1 MEPAALAVY
10 KDGAL
15 ARACGY
21 QGGIF
26 FLEGGVGGR
35 GIGGGAGRPDPWQ
48 GQNQPPLNSPAL
60 EMGTQPRCVHTP
72 STTRICG
79 AFPNSVGDFVR
90 FNCLLRI
97 YGFSRLHDPCKYL
110 TGIAG

>member
-21 QGGIF
+21 HVGIK
-26 FLEGGVGGR
+26 GVGGR
-35 GIGGGAGRPDPWQ
+35 GVGGGAGRSDPWQ

-79 AFPNSVGDFVR
+79 AFTDSVGDFVR
-90 FNCLLRI
+90 IQLFAANLRI
-97 YGFSRLHDPCKYL
+97 QPF
-110 TGIAG
+110 A